1 MPDSTMSCSLECS
14 AACYALDNEFDPRLD
29 SAAAPAAQAQPSAAP
44 PADLA
49 ARLLVS
55 SLKTSE
61 QVVHAPP
68 VGVPVI
74 ETAEHCASKLGAV
87 AIALLSNGSPVIRAL
102 GALKSGLDIS
112 ECAVSELNAA
122 QTAADRRAAVDQ
134 CVAHSGT
141 PLGFVDNTL
150 TCAVPAGKAP

>member
-1 MPDSTMSCSLECS
+1 MSCSLESS
-14 AACYALDNEFDPRLD
+14 AACYALGNELEPSPD
-29 SAAAPAAQAQPSAAP
+29 SAAAPASPVQPSAAP

-49 ARLLVS
+49 ASLLVS

-61 QVVHAPP
+61 QVVHAPQ
-68 VGVPVI
+68 VSVPVI

-87 AIALLSNGSPVIRAL
+87 AIALLSNGSPMIRAL
-102 GALKSGLDIS
+102 GALKAGLDIS
-112 ECAVSELNAA
+112 ECAVSQLNAA
-122 QTAADRRAAVDQ
+122 QTAADRREAVDQ
-134 CVAHSGT
+134 CVAHDGT